1 MNSLMGSWGSA
12 WPGLN
17 VSRVLFNSKH
27 DQCRACFVFHC
38 LLLIWSSTPEKILK
52 LLHIV
57 VKLEFIDLFFDLPL
71 LLHMKT
77 EIMLS
82 VSVWFLA
89 GWGRNDWIWRWKI
102 VIWNRRQS
110 GAGGSSDF
118 VWVNIMVFFLERI
131 LLYNKL
137 KNTCQSFHGESST
150 GCTQAIQLYYTI
162 VNEPSVKQ
170 QKALKI

>member
-1 MNSLMGSWGSA
+1 MTSEYFRKFSLYLDTFKNFEWIKLLRRHLHKIQGKWAGRNFITTSRANSLLITHTLECRDESEIYNYQWIPLSNNEFINGSWGSA

-77 EIMLS
+77 
-82 VSVWFLA
+82 FLL
-89 GWGRNDWIWRWKI
+89 I
-102 VIWNRRQS
+102 VPLREDQ
-110 GAGGSSDF
+110 
-118 VWVNIMVFFLERI
+118 
-131 LLYNKL
+131 
-137 KNTCQSFHGESST
+137 
-150 GCTQAIQLYYTI
+150 
-162 VNEPSVKQ
+162 
-170 QKALKI
+170 